1 MADTSSFYQEDALYK
16 VERNPTSHEIQAN
29 KPCKADSPAQR
40 SCSKTRGWPR
50 AVKIL
55 VPVAV
60 VAAVLAGVIVGTVLG
75 TRDTRYPDYLPLDYF
90 LVDEYHPSSFFDHFW
105 HFTDED
111 PTYGF
116 VEYVDRKQAESLNLI
131 HSTNSSAS
139 IRVDNKTRY
148 APRGRKSVRLESKK
162 GYDTGLFIF
171 DIIHTPYGCGTWPA
185 LWLADTYN
193 WPLKGE
199 IDVLETT
206 NRATE
211 GNVVTLHTDKG
222 CSVKGRRKQLGSAQ
236 YSTCDDKHGNA
247 GCAVQGRPATYGEG
261 FNENGGGVYA
271 VELREAGIRVWV
283 FPRDSIPDDFSNP
296 ERRPD
301 PSSWGA
307 ALADFPSTHCDIPSH
322 FSNQSIIVNIDLC
335 GEMGAQQEDYN
346 DLYDCPAT
354 CEEFVARNPQNF
366 SQAYWEFRSFRIYQ
380 TM

>member
-1 MADTSSFYQEDALYK
+1 MADTSGFYQGEALYK
-16 VERNPTSHEIQAN
+16 VERNPTSHEIQPN
-29 KPCKADSPAQR
+29 KPCKDDSPAEH
-40 SCSKTRGWPR
+40 SCCNPRGWPR

-60 VAAVLAGVIVGTVLG
+60 VAALAGIIVGAVLG
-75 TRDTRYPDYLPLDYF
+75 TRDTRYPDYLPLDYS

-111 PTYGF
+111 PTDGF
-116 VEYVDRKQAESLNLI
+116 VEYVDREQAESLSLI
-131 HSTNSSAS
+131 ESTNSSVS
-139 IRVDNKTRY
+139 IRVDNTTSY

-193 WPLKGE
+193 WPLHGE

-236 YSTCDDKHGNA
+236 YSTCDDAHGNA
-247 GCAVQGRPATYGEG
+247 GCAVQGRPATYGEE

-271 VELREAGIRVWV
+271 VELREAGIRVWA
-283 FPRDSIPDDFSNP
+283 FLRDSIPDDISNT

-301 PSSWGA
+301 PSSWGT

-335 GEMGAQQEDYN
+335 GEMGAQQEDYK

-366 SQAYWEFRSFRIYQ
+366 SQAYWEFRSFRVYQ